1 MKSNYNYKF
10 YGDLNLYYRHKYLTG
25 LLLLIVFIFM
35 PISFIFGV
43 IGFLISFIL
52 VISTLIFILNKFN
65 HENNLIL
72 FTDEQIIYLK
82 KDFISEIKYEDVTK
96 IERVYQPKGLTLHEL
111 KTNNQTFKFNISI
124 KVNTI
129 SPYSSFYELIL
140 NKNKN
145 IEIIEIVFCDKHKYF
160 LHHGEV
166 KKVQID

>member
-10 YGDLNLYYRHKYLTG
+10 YGDLNLYYRHKYITG

-72 FTDEQIIYLK
+72 FTEEQIIHLK
-82 KDFISEIKYEDVTK
+82 KDCITELKYEDVRK
-96 IERVYQPKGLTLHEL
+96 IEYVYQPKGLSLHEL
-111 KTNNQTFKFNISI
+111 KINHQTFKFNISI
-124 KVNTI
+124 KVNI
-129 SPYSSFYELIL
+129 IFPYSSFYELIL

-145 IEIIEIVFCDKHKYF
+145 IEIIENGFYEKHKYF

-166 KKVQID
+166 RKVQIH